1 MKISSAQLIL
11 DLQNTVRNAIQTAEN
26 LKNKPENELNFRTSE
41 NSWSA
46 LECLEHLNRYGNFYI
61 PEITRRIS
69 ASKTA
74 VQPIFTSGILGN
86 YFANSMLPK
95 EKLNT
100 MKTFKNM
107 NPIHS
112 QLNKSTVDE
121 FISQQHQ
128 ILELL
133 EKAKN
138 IDLSRTKT
146 GISISSW
153 IKLKLGDTFRFVIN
167 HNVRHLVQA
176 ERVLKNI

>member
-46 LECLEHLNRYGNFYI
+46 LECLAHLNRYGNFYI

-69 ASKTA
+69 ASKTSA
-74 VQPIFTSGILGN
+74 QPIFTSGILGN

-100 MKTFKNM
+100 MKTFKSM

-112 QLNKSTVDE
+112 QLNKSTVNE
-121 FISQQHQ
+121 FISQQQQ

-138 IDLSRTKT
+138 IDLNRTKT

-167 HNVRHLVQA
+167 HNLRHLVQA

>member
-26 LKNKPENELNFRTSE
+26 LKDKPENELNFRTSE

-46 LECLEHLNRYGNFYI
+46 LECLAHLNRYGNFYI

-69 ASKTA
+69 ASKTSA
-74 VQPIFTSGILGN
+74 QPIFTSGILGN

-100 MKTFKNM
+100 MKTFKSM

-112 QLNKSTVDE
+112 QLNKSTVNE

-138 IDLSRTKT
+138 IDLNRTKT

-167 HNVRHLVQA
+167 HNLRHLVQA